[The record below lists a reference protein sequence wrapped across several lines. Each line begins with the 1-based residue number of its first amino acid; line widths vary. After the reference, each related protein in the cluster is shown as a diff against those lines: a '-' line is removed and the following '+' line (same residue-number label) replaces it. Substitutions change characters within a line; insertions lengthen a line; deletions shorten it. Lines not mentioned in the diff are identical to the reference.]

1 MRPKHGHFCPV
12 VFQIP
17 QTSFCV
23 IDILALPL
31 GEHVDSAIQL
41 VLCFGQVLVTTAVA
55 MAGRRKL
62 AIDTKI
68 ETLSQRQ
75 REALVSLGAYC
86 IIRQDDTD
94 PRMSLPS

>member
-55 MAGRRKL
+55 MAATVTAGAVVAINRMPCSDKL
-62 AIDTKI
+62 D
-68 ETLSQRQ
+68 
-75 REALVSLGAYC
+75 
-86 IIRQDDTD
+86 
-94 PRMSLPS
+94 